1 MGLQRHGMIV
11 SFRTFILWLHL
22 LAAMTWIG
30 GLIFQLLVVVPTLRK
45 PALTITGLRLQLR
58 LETRFRSV
66 MWPAVGLVLF
76 TGLVNILNV
85 WHALTQAGVSA
96 PPGFMW
102 TLSLKLL
109 LVLGMVVLQAGQQFL
124 TLPRRMA
131 ILGSLTSEVQELPPT
146 LYLWQRRAVVLYSA
160 TVSLGLVVVLCAL
173 LLRG

>member
-1 MGLQRHGMIV
+1 MMV
-11 SFRTFILWLHL
+11 SFRTLILWLHL

-45 PALTITGLRLQLR
+45 PSLTVTGLRLQLR

-66 MWPAVGLVLF
+66 IWPAIGLVLF

-85 WHALTQAGVSA
+85 WYALTQSGVDA
-96 PPGFMW
+96 PPGFVW

-124 TLPRRMA
+124 TLPKRMA
-131 ILGSLTSEVQELPPT
+131 LLGSVTSEMQELPPA
-146 LYLWQRRAVVLYSA
+146 LYLWQRRAVMLYSA
-160 TVSLGLVVVLCAL
+160 TVILGLGVVLCAL